1 MEIQGKVVR
10 LGGLTEGTS
19 ARGAWRK
26 QELIIET
33 IEQYP
38 KHVCLV
44 CWGDRVAE
52 AQNFTPGQT
61 IKAQISIES
70 REFNGKWYTD
80 VRPFRFDL
88 EVPQQPQPAQQFQQP
103 MQQPMMQPQQFAS
116 PSYEQSNIP
125 VTEYFETDNGDDLP
139 F

>member
-1 MEIQGKVVR
+1 MEIKGKFLR
-10 LGGLTEGTS
+10 LGTLVEGTS

-38 KHVCLV
+38 KQVCLL
-44 CWGDRVAE
+44 CWGDTIDALATLGEGDV
-52 AQNFTPGQT
+52 
-61 IKAQISIES
+61 IKAGISIES

-80 VRPFRFDL
+80 VRAFGL
-88 EVPQQPQPAQQFQQP
+88 GLVSSAPQQAVVEQPTPQPQP
-103 MQQPMMQPQQFAS
+103 QPQPTYQQADF
-116 PSYEQSNIP
+116 
-125 VTEYFETDNGDDLP
+125 FGDNGDDLP

>member
-1 MEIQGKVVR
+1 MEIQGKFIR
-10 LGGLTEGTS
+10 LGNLVEGTS

-38 KHVCLV
+38 KQVCLL
-44 CWGDRVAE
+44 CWGDTIDALATLNEGDV
-52 AQNFTPGQT
+52 
-61 IKAQISIES
+61 IKAGISIES

-80 VRPFRFDL
+80 VRAFGL
-88 EVPQQPQPAQQFQQP
+88 GLVSSAPQQAVVEQPTPAPAPQPTYQQADF
-103 MQQPMMQPQQFAS
+103 FT
-116 PSYEQSNIP
+116 EQ
-125 VTEYFETDNGDDLP
+125 TDDLP

>member
-1 MEIQGKVVR
+1 MEIQGKFLR
-10 LGGLTEGTS
+10 LGSLTEGTS

-38 KHVCLV
+38 KQVCLL
-44 CWGDRVAE
+44 CWGDTIDALATLNEGDV
-52 AQNFTPGQT
+52 
-61 IKAQISIES
+61 IKAGISIES

-80 VRPFRFDL
+80 VRAFGL
-88 EVPQQPQPAQQFQQP
+88 GLVSSAPQQAVVEQPIPAPAPQPTYQQADF
-103 MQQPMMQPQQFAS
+103 FA
-116 PSYEQSNIP
+116 EQS
-125 VTEYFETDNGDDLP
+125 DDLP

>member
-1 MEIQGKVVR
+1 MNIEGKFLR
-10 LGGLTEGTS
+10 LGNLVEGIS

-38 KHVCLV
+38 KQVCLL
-44 CWGDRVAE
+44 CWGDTIDATTHLTEGDV
-52 AQNFTPGQT
+52 
-61 IKAQISIES
+61 IKAGISIES

-80 VRPFRFDL
+80 VRAYNLGLVSSAPKQTVV
-88 EVPQQPQPAQQFQQP
+88 EQPQP
-103 MQQPMMQPQQFAS
+103 QPQPQTQPAYQQADFFA
-116 PSYEQSNIP
+116 EQA
-125 VTEYFETDNGDDLP
+125 DDLP

>member
-38 KHVCLV
+38 KQVCLV

-88 EVPQQPQPAQQFQQP
+88 DTPQQAQPMQMQQP
-103 MQQPMMQPQQFAS
+103 MQQPQQFSA
-116 PSYEQSNIP
+116 PSYEQNNIP
-125 VTEYFETDNGDDLP
+125 VTDYFQTDNGDDLP

>member
-10 LGGLTEGTS
+10 LGALTEGTS

-38 KHVCLV
+38 KQVCLV

-52 AQNFTPGQT
+52 AQNFTIGQT

-88 EVPQQPQPAQQFQQP
+88 DTPQQAQP
-103 MQQPMMQPQQFAS
+103 MLQPMMQTQQFAA
-116 PSYEQSNIP
+116 PSYEQNNIP
-125 VTEYFETDNGDDLP
+125 VTDYFQTDNGDDLP

>member
-1 MEIQGKVVR
+1 M
-10 LGGLTEGTS
+10 
-19 ARGAWRK
+19 
-26 QELIIET
+26 
-33 IEQYP
+33 
-38 KHVCLV
+38 V

-88 EVPQQPQPAQQFQQP
+88 ETPQQTMPQQQYQAQQPQTQQVQD
-103 MQQPMMQPQQFAS
+103 FA
-116 PSYEQSNIP
+116 PTQNHIP

>member
-1 MEIQGKVVR
+1 MEIKGKFLR
-10 LGGLTEGTS
+10 LGSLTEGTS

-38 KHVCLV
+38 KQVCLL
-44 CWGDRVAE
+44 CWGDTIDALATLNEGDV
-52 AQNFTPGQT
+52 
-61 IKAQISIES
+61 IKAGISIES

-80 VRPFRFDL
+80 VRAFGL
-88 EVPQQPQPAQQFQQP
+88 GLVSSAPQQAVVEQPTPTPTPAPQPTYQQADF
-103 MQQPMMQPQQFAS
+103 FT
-116 PSYEQSNIP
+116 EQ
-125 VTEYFETDNGDDLP
+125 GDDLP

>member
-10 LGGLTEGTS
+10 LGNLTEGTS
-19 ARGAWRK
+19 PRGAWRK

-33 IEQYP
+33 LEQYP
-38 KHVCLV
+38 KQVCLV

-52 AQNFTPGQT
+52 AQNFTPGQI

-80 VRPFRFDL
+80 VKPFRF
-88 EVPQQPQPAQQFQQP
+88 EIEIQQAVQQPVQQPVQQYTVPQQQFQQP
-103 MQQPMMQPQQFAS
+103 QN
-116 PSYEQSNIP
+116 NIP
-125 VTEYFETDNGDDLP
+125 ITEYFETDNGDDLP

>member
-1 MEIQGKVVR
+1 MEIKGKFLR
-10 LGGLTEGTS
+10 LGNLVEGTS

-38 KHVCLV
+38 KQVCLL
-44 CWGDRVAE
+44 CWGDTIDALATLGEGDV
-52 AQNFTPGQT
+52 
-61 IKAQISIES
+61 IKAGISIES

-80 VRPFRFDL
+80 VRAFGL
-88 EVPQQPQPAQQFQQP
+88 GLVSSAPQQAVVEQPTPTPTPASQPTYQQADF
-103 MQQPMMQPQQFAS
+103 FT
-116 PSYEQSNIP
+116 EQA
-125 VTEYFETDNGDDLP
+125 DDLP

>member
-1 MEIQGKVVR
+1 MNIEGKFIR
-10 LGGLTEGTS
+10 LGNLVEGTS

-38 KHVCLV
+38 KQVCLL
-44 CWGDRVAE
+44 CWGDTIDALAALNDGDV
-52 AQNFTPGQT
+52 
-61 IKAQISIES
+61 IKADISIES

-80 VRPFRFDL
+80 VRAFGL
-88 EVPQQPQPAQQFQQP
+88 GLVSSAPQQAVVEQPAPTPAPAPQPTYQQADF
-103 MQQPMMQPQQFAS
+103 FA
-116 PSYEQSNIP
+116 EQA
-125 VTEYFETDNGDDLP
+125 DDLP

>member
-1 MEIQGKVVR
+1 MEIQGKFLR
-10 LGGLTEGTS
+10 LGNLVEGTS

-38 KHVCLV
+38 KQVCLL
-44 CWGDRVAE
+44 CWGDTIDALATLGEGDV
-52 AQNFTPGQT
+52 
-61 IKAQISIES
+61 IKAGISIES

-80 VRPFRFDL
+80 VRAFGL
-88 EVPQQPQPAQQFQQP
+88 GLVSSAPQQAVVEQPAPAPAPQPTYQQADF
-103 MQQPMMQPQQFAS
+103 FG
-116 PSYEQSNIP
+116 
-125 VTEYFETDNGDDLP
+125 DNGDDLP

>member
-33 IEQYP
+33 LEQYP
-38 KHVCLV
+38 KQVCLV

-52 AQNFTPGQT
+52 AQNFVVGQT

-80 VRPFRFDL
+80 VRPFRFDI
-88 EVPQQPQPAQQFQQP
+88 ETAQQSQPMQNQP
-103 MQQPMMQPQQFAS
+103 MQQPQQNMPQFAA
-116 PSYEQSNIP
+116 PQYEQAANNMD
-125 VTEYFETDNGDDLP
+125 YFESDNGDDLP

>member
-10 LGGLTEGTS
+10 LGNLTEGTS
-19 ARGAWRK
+19 PRGAWRK

-38 KHVCLV
+38 KQVCLV

-52 AQNFTPGQT
+52 AQNFTPGQI

-80 VRPFRFDL
+80 VKPFRF
-88 EVPQQPQPAQQFQQP
+88 EIEIQQAVQQPIQQPVQQYTVPQQQFQQP
-103 MQQPMMQPQQFAS
+103 QN
-116 PSYEQSNIP
+116 NIP
-125 VTEYFETDNGDDLP
+125 ITDYFETDNGDDLP

>member
-1 MEIQGKVVR
+1 MEIQGKFLK
-10 LGGLTEGTS
+10 LGSLTEGTS

-38 KHVCLV
+38 KQVCLL
-44 CWGDRVAE
+44 CWGDTIDALATLNEGDV
-52 AQNFTPGQT
+52 
-61 IKAQISIES
+61 IKAGISIES

-80 VRPFRFDL
+80 VRAFGL
-88 EVPQQPQPAQQFQQP
+88 GLVSSAPQQAVVEQLTPQPAPAPQPTYQQADFFTKQ
-103 MQQPMMQPQQFAS
+103 A
-116 PSYEQSNIP
+116 
-125 VTEYFETDNGDDLP
+125 DDLP

>member
-1 MEIQGKVVR
+1 MEIQGKFLR
-10 LGGLTEGTS
+10 LGSLTEGTS

-38 KHVCLV
+38 KQVCLL
-44 CWGDRVAE
+44 CWGDTIDALATLGEGDV
-52 AQNFTPGQT
+52 
-61 IKAQISIES
+61 IKAGISIES

-80 VRPFRFDL
+80 VRAFGL
-88 EVPQQPQPAQQFQQP
+88 GLVSSAPQQAVVEQPTPAPQPTYQQADF
-103 MQQPMMQPQQFAS
+103 FA
-116 PSYEQSNIP
+116 EQA
-125 VTEYFETDNGDDLP
+125 DDLP

>member
-1 MEIQGKVVR
+1 MEIQGKFIR
-10 LGGLTEGTS
+10 LGSLQEGTS

-38 KHVCLV
+38 KQVCLL
-44 CWGDRVAE
+44 CWGDTIDALATLGEGDV
-52 AQNFTPGQT
+52 
-61 IKAQISIES
+61 IKAGISIES

-80 VRPFRFDL
+80 VRAFGL
-88 EVPQQPQPAQQFQQP
+88 GLVSSAPQRAVVEQPQP
-103 MQQPMMQPQQFAS
+103 QPQPQPTYQQAEFFGT
-116 PSYEQSNIP
+116 N
-125 VTEYFETDNGDDLP
+125 DGDLP

>member
-1 MEIQGKVVR
+1 MEIQGKFIR
-10 LGGLTEGTS
+10 LGNLVEGTS

-38 KHVCLV
+38 KQVCLL
-44 CWGDRVAE
+44 CWGDTIDALATLGEGDV
-52 AQNFTPGQT
+52 
-61 IKAQISIES
+61 IKAGVSIES

-80 VRPFRFDL
+80 VRAFGL
-88 EVPQQPQPAQQFQQP
+88 GLVSSAPQQAVVEQPAPAPAPQPTYQQADF
-103 MQQPMMQPQQFAS
+103 FG
-116 PSYEQSNIP
+116 
-125 VTEYFETDNGDDLP
+125 DNGDDLP

>member
-10 LGGLTEGTS
+10 LGNMTEGTS

-38 KHVCLV
+38 KQVCLL
-44 CWGDRVAE
+44 CWGNTIDALATLGEGDV
-52 AQNFTPGQT
+52 
-61 IKAQISIES
+61 IKAGISIES
-70 REFNGKWYTD
+70 CEFNGKWYTD
-80 VRPFRFDL
+80 VRAFGL
-88 EVPQQPQPAQQFQQP
+88 GLVSSAPQQAVVEQAALTPTQPAPAPQPTYQQADF
-103 MQQPMMQPQQFAS
+103 FA
-116 PSYEQSNIP
+116 EQA
-125 VTEYFETDNGDDLP
+125 DDLP